1 MVAEEA
7 TPVQKRRLTMDT
19 GKVQNDKI
27 QPDDEISNED
37 IDKVAGGAA
46 ILTSR
51 SNIRHVYHGKDCKCA
66 RCV

>member
-1 MVAEEA
+1 
-7 TPVQKRRLTMDT
+7 MDT